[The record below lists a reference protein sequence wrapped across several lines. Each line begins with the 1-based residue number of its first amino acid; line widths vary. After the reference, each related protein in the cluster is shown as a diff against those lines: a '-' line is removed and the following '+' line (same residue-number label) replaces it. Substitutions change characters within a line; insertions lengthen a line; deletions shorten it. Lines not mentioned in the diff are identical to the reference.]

1 VTRPAIGITI
11 GYDDRREGLHTLRQ
25 DYVRSVEKAG
35 GLPLILAPGDPGDAA
50 ELLGRLDGLILSGGS
65 DVDPALYGEEPHP
78 RLGRVV
84 RERDDFELALCR
96 EALARDRPLLA
107 ICRGHQV
114 LNVATG
120 GTLIQDIPS
129 VVVRGGVHDHRRERW
144 ETAHEVK
151 IVPGTR
157 LREIL
162 GAERVSVNS
171 FHHQAV
177 AKLGRGLR
185 VSALSAGDDLIEGI
199 EAPQGRFVVGVQWHP
214 ESFWSRPE
222 NFHPLFAALVE
233 AAARPPHPAGAD
245 GEPA

>member
-11 GYDDRREGLHTLRQ
+11 GYDDRRQGQHSLRR
-25 DYVRSVEKAG
+25 DYVRSVEKGG
-35 GLPLILAPGDPGDAA
+35 GLPLILAPGGPGDAP
-50 ELLGRLDGLILSGGS
+50 ELLGRLDGLVLSGGS

-78 RLGRVV
+78 RVGRVI

-96 EALARDRPLLA
+96 QALARDLPLLA

-129 VVVRGGVHDHRRERW
+129 EVVRGGVHDHRRERW
-144 ETAHEVK
+144 EKAHEVE
-151 IVPGTR
+151 ILPGTR

-177 AKLGRGLR
+177 ARLGRGLR
-185 VSALSAGDDLIEGI
+185 VSARSVGDDLIEGI
-199 EAPQGRFVVGVQWHP
+199 EAPEQLFAVGVQWHP
-214 ESFWSRPE
+214 ESFWNRPG
-222 NFHPLFAALVE
+222 NFDALFAALVE
-233 AAARPPHPAGAD
+233 AAARRGRAAAA
-245 GEPA
+245 EREQA

>member
-11 GYDDRREGLHTLRQ
+11 GYDDRREGLHALRQ

-35 GLPLILAPGDPGDAA
+35 GLPLILAPGDPRDAA
-50 ELLGRLDGLILSGGS
+50 ELLGRLDGLVLSGGA
-65 DVDPALYGEEPHP
+65 DVDPALYGEDPHP
-78 RLGRVV
+78 GLGRVI

-129 VVVRGGVHDHRRERW
+129 QLGRGGVHDHRGERW
-144 ETAHEVK
+144 EIAHEVNTL
-151 IVPGTR
+151 PGTR

-177 AKLGRGLR
+177 ARLGRGLR
-185 VSALSAGDDLIEGI
+185 VSALSTPDDLIEGI
-199 EAPQGRFVVGVQWHP
+199 EAPDASFVVGVQWHP
-214 ESFWSRPE
+214 ESFWNRPE
-222 NFHPLFAALVE
+222 SFHALFAALVE
-233 AAARPPHPAGAD
+233 AAVRSPRLAAAD
-245 GEPA
+245 REQA